1 MKKIIYIDGQNFI
14 YKASETLIEAGL
26 IKSKNDLTK
35 FNFRKIFENIF
46 PDNDFEVRYYGTS
59 IKAKRKNLRLILE
72 NSGRYDNNGKKLN
85 RDLDKIIAKSRK
97 FADISQR
104 IKSHLIR
111 QDIVFV
117 KSGMLKLRDAD
128 ACKKCGEQDFKFQ
141 EKGVDVGMAVD
152 ILFDSI
158 ERPDRELVIVSSDT
172 DIIPALEKAKIKG
185 ANLTYVGFNNR
196 LTIGISVLCSKREI
210 IRDSEIIEAFKNLNP
225 ELK

>member
-14 YKASETLIEAGL
+14 YKASETLVEAGL

-46 PDNDFEVRYYGTS
+46 PDKDFEIRYYGTS
-59 IKAKRKNLRLILE
+59 IKAKRKSVKLMLL
-72 NSGRYDNNGKKLN
+72 NSGRYKDGSSNLEKAVG
-85 RDLDKIIAKSRK
+85 KIIAKARK
-97 FADISQR
+97 FADISR
-104 IKSHLIR
+104 IIRSHLIN
-111 QDIVFV
+111 QKIDFIE
-117 KSGMLKLRDAD
+117 SGMLKLRDAD

-158 ERPDRELVIVSSDT
+158 EHPDRELVIVSSDT
-172 DIIPALEKAKIKG
+172 DIIPALEKAKLKG

-225 ELK
+225 EVK